1 MHTYLSLILFGS
13 LAAAPLAAQTP
24 PVATNT
30 AGPVSLE
37 PLDVVTNAPA
47 AIPTPPVTTNA
58 PPAVAAAQPPS
69 VPPNAVQPLATAVLN
84 FQSSDEAMAKQGAE
98 MATLLEADLSTSE
111 HAIMVER
118 EEVDKILS
126 EQELGASG
134 LVSADTAAKIG
145 SLTGAQVLVT
155 GRLFAVGNQY
165 MVVAKII
172 STETSRVYGVT
183 TTLTDLA
190 NLPQAAQELSG
201 KIDGVLATHR
211 DVLVVQ
217 EETPSQH
224 LQRLRGILGQR
235 PLPSVTVA
243 ITERDYTQPTVDP
256 AVQTEIIMQLQA
268 LGFQIID
275 PDQSHKKADILISG
289 EAFSELGARHG
300 NLVSSRGRIEL
311 KAVRT
316 TTSGTLE
323 TGVLWTDRET
333 QVAVDLGN
341 RSAGKAALEKAAG
354 KLVERLLPKL
364 IK

>member
-1 MHTYLSLILFGS
+1 MNYYLPLILFCS
-13 LAAAPLAAQTP
+13 LASIPLTAQTST
-24 PVATNT
+24 VTTNT
-30 AGPVSLE
+30 VSPVSVE

-58 PPAVAAAQPPS
+58 PPAVAAPQPTSAPAG
-69 VPPNAVQPLATAVLN
+69 VVQPLATAVLN
-84 FQSSDEAMAKQGAE
+84 FQSSDESMNKQGAE
-98 MATLLEADLSTSE
+98 IATLLEADLSTSE

-183 TTLTDLA
+183 ATLTDLA
-190 NLPQAAQELSG
+190 NLPQSAQELSE
-201 KIDGVLATHR
+201 KIDGVLASHR
-211 DVLVVQ
+211 NVLLVQ
-217 EETPSQH
+217 EETSDQR
-224 LQRLRGILGQR
+224 LQRLRGIMGQR
-235 PLPSVTVA
+235 PLPSVTIS
-243 ITERDYTQPTVDP
+243 ITERDYTQPSIDP
-256 AVQTEIIMQLQA
+256 AAQTEITMQLEE
-268 LGFQIID
+268 LGFPIIQSDQI
-275 PDQSHKKADILISG
+275 HKRADIIISG

-311 KAVRT
+311 KVVRT
-316 TTSGTLE
+316 STQEL
-323 TGVLWTDRET
+323 LWTDRET
-333 QVAVDLGN
+333 QVSVDLGN
-341 RSAGKAALEKAAG
+341 RTAGKEALEKAAG

-364 IK
+364 VK

>member
-1 MHTYLSLILFGS
+1 MHTYLSLILFGI
-13 LAAAPLAAQTP
+13 LAAAPLAAQTS
-24 PVATNT
+24 PVTANTNSPS
-30 AGPVSLE
+30 AME
-37 PLDVVTNAPA
+37 
-47 AIPTPPVTTNA
+47 TPPVTTNA
-58 PPAVAAAQPPS
+58 APAVAATQPSSAPAG
-69 VPPNAVQPLATAVLN
+69 VVQPLATAVLN
-84 FQSSDEAMAKQGAE
+84 FQSSDESMSKQGAE

-155 GRLFAVGNQY
+155 GRLFAVGNQF

-183 TTLTDLA
+183 ATLTDLA

-201 KIDGVLATHR
+201 KIDGVLASRR
-211 DVLVVQ
+211 DVLLVQ
-217 EETPSQH
+217 EETPDQR

-243 ITERDYTQPTVDP
+243 ITERDYTQPSIDP
-256 AVQTEIIMQLQA
+256 AAQTEIIIQLQA

-275 PDQSHKKADILISG
+275 PDQSHKKADIIISG

-300 NLVSSRGRIEL
+300 NLVSSRGRIEVKVERASTREL
-311 KAVRT
+311 
-316 TTSGTLE
+316 
-323 TGVLWTDRET
+323 LWTDRET

-341 RSAGKAALEKAAG
+341 RSAGKKALEKAAG
-354 KLVERLLPKL
+354 RLVERLLPKL
-364 IK
+364 VK